1 MAERNGT
8 SEEERARWQKRRC
21 TARSGAGHP
30 CRAWAIRGSDP
41 ARCAAHQGRG
51 ALRTGQAEQIRFQP
65 GEPAE
70 VTIDGAIAGLVDKMQ
85 RLDEIIG
92 AHGDDNGQLV
102 RLFTLYSQTA
112 SRLGRL
118 LRDRQALSAKAS
130 SGISAAIDRA
140 LDEVARKLDID
151 V

>member
-1 MAERNGT
+1 
-8 SEEERARWQKRRC
+8 
-21 TARSGAGHP
+21 
-30 CRAWAIRGSDP
+30 
-41 ARCAAHQGRG
+41 
-51 ALRTGQAEQIRFQP
+51 
-65 GEPAE
+65 

-85 RLDEIIG
+85 RLDEMIA
-92 AHGDDNGQLV
+92 AHGDDNGQV
-102 RLFTLYSQTA
+102 IRLFTLYSQTA

-151 V
+151 L